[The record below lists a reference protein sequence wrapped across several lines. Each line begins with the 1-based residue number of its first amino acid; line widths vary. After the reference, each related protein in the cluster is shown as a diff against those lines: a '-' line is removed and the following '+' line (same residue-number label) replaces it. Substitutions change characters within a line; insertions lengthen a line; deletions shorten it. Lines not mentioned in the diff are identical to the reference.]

1 MNNNFEKVSTA
12 ADRIVEALRLRKMR
26 QADLVRASGIDKGS
40 ISCYI
45 SGRYEPKNE
54 AVYKMAKALNVA
66 DMWLWGYDVPMERPL
81 AQKQADELND
91 IVERI
96 KKDQEFKS
104 LVLILDHL
112 NPDQLELIKGMIEQ
126 FNL

>member
-1 MNNNFEKVSTA
+1 MNSKFERVATA
-12 ADRIVEALRLRKMR
+12 SDRIKEALAMRKMR
-26 QADLVRASGIDKGS
+26 QADLVRATGIDKGS
-40 ISCYI
+40 ISYYI
-45 SGRYEPKNE
+45 SGKYEPKNE

-81 AQKQADELND
+81 SQKQADELAD

-96 KKDQEFKS
+96 KKDQDFKS
-104 LVLILDHL
+104 LVLSLDHL

>member
-1 MNNNFEKVSTA
+1 MNSKFERVATA
-12 ADRIVEALRLRKMR
+12 SDRIKEALAMRKMR
-26 QADLVRASGIDKGS
+26 QADLVRATGIDKGS
-40 ISCYI
+40 ISYYI
-45 SGRYEPKNE
+45 SGKYEPKNE

-81 AQKQADELND
+81 AQKQADELAD

-96 KKDQEFKS
+96 KKDQDFKS
-104 LVLILDHL
+104 LVLSLDHL
-112 NPDQLELIKGMIEQ
+112 NPDQLQLIKGMIEQ

>member
-1 MNNNFEKVSTA
+1 MNSKFERVATA
-12 ADRIVEALRLRKMR
+12 SDRIKEALAMRKMR
-26 QADLVRASGIDKGS
+26 QADLVRATGIDKGS
-40 ISCYI
+40 ISYYI
-45 SGRYEPKNE
+45 SGKYEPKNE

-81 AQKQADELND
+81 AQKQADELAD

-96 KKDQEFKS
+96 KKDQDFKS
-104 LVLILDHL
+104 IVLSLDHL

>member
-1 MNNNFEKVSTA
+1 MNNNFEKVATA

-26 QADLVRASGIDKGS
+26 QADLVRESGIDKGS

-81 AQKQADELND
+81 AQKQADELAD
-91 IVERI
+91 IVEMI
-96 KKDQEFKS
+96 KKDQDFKS
-104 LVLILDHL
+104 LVLSLDHL
-112 NPDQLELIKGMIEQ
+112 NPDQLQLIKGMIEQ

>member
-1 MNNNFEKVSTA
+1 MNSKFERVATA
-12 ADRIVEALRLRKMR
+12 SDRIKEALAMRKMR
-26 QADLVRASGIDKGS
+26 QADLVRATGIDKGS

-45 SGRYEPKNE
+45 SGKYEPKNE

-81 AQKQADELND
+81 AQKQADELAD

-96 KKDQEFKS
+96 KKDQDFKS
-104 LVLILDHL
+104 IVLSLDHL